1 MTDAPSETADLEIDV
16 VTYTPLAQHTARG
29 GLFLVTGASLADVA
43 RAIAANRTAEVEAY
57 IEGGKL
63 RRPAAD
69 EHELFAKDPEA
80 YTFSFV
86 IVQPFVLAQLQS

>member
-1 MTDAPSETADLEIDV
+1 MTDAPNETRIEIDV

-43 RAIAANRTAEVEAY
+43 SAIAQNRTKEVEAY
-57 IEGGKL
+57 IEGGELK
-63 RRPAAD
+63 RPSAE
-69 EHELFAKDPEA
+69 EHERFSKDPEA